1 MGAVAVAQQLHATVA
16 VFSYN
21 NVTGGIER
29 DARGIME
36 LAGAFSFAADGADM
50 RAVAVAQHLHT
61 MVVIVGNNKVAFAV
75 KRNTAVAS
83 SELPV
88 AAALAADGADVG
100 AVAQPMHLHTSVV
113 TVKYS
118 NVALA
123 VDGDAPG
130 TSELS
135 VASAFAADGANM
147 GAVAVAQHLHAMVAT
162 VGNNKVAFAVKRN
175 TAIAIAKA
183 YCELPVAAALAADG
197 ADVGA
202 VAQPM
207 HLHTS
212 VATVKYS
219 NVALAV
225 DGNAPGIVELSIA

>member
-1 MGAVAVAQQLHATVA
+1 MSAVAVAQHLHAMVA
-16 VFSYN
+16 FFDYN

-29 DARGIME
+29 DARGTLE
-36 LAGAFSFAADGADM
+36 LASAYSSAADGADM

-61 MVVIVGNNKVAFAV
+61 MVV
-75 KRNTAVAS
+75 
-83 SELPV
+83 
-88 AAALAADGADVG
+88 
-100 AVAQPMHLHTSVV
+100 
-113 TVKYS
+113 
-118 NVALA
+118 
-123 VDGDAPG
+123 
-130 TSELS
+130 
-135 VASAFAADGANM
+135 
-147 GAVAVAQHLHAMVAT
+147 T

-212 VATVKYS
+212 VNAVKYS

-225 DGNAPGIVELSIA
+225 DGDAPGRAELSVA